1 MGERVTRPAKNGRA
15 RGAKDAAT
23 AALSRRVYDARVR
36 PEVEALAADER
47 GMLLG
52 LLVSG
57 AGPEVVAHVDGP
69 GSAGCA
75 VALAA
80 IPADARAA
88 ERDALAAELTAPWPK
103 GIERI
108 HAGWIRRVLEG
119 EPSHVVRAVVR
130 GAPEPIRRVADE
142 LLSARGEAE
151 ASSIAEGPWLD
162 GLRRAVFGALAPMP
176 EPAADAAMLG
186 RRLCA
191 ASGAELLDEID
202 RRGAAMVGLALSGAP
217 DAVVARAAA
226 GAGDAAA
233 RVLLAS
239 SRAPASSEARARARV
254 LVASVGA
261 GSGAQVVRAVGLAAL
276 AALLAA
282 EGPGALAAVAQRLAP
297 SLGDALLARGGGG
310 V

>member
-1 MGERVTRPAKNGRA
+1 
-15 RGAKDAAT
+15 
-23 AALSRRVYDARVR
+23 VYDALVR

-47 GMLLG
+47 GILLG

-57 AGPEVVAHVDGP
+57 AGVEAAAHLAGP

-75 VALAA
+75 AALAA
-80 IPADARAA
+80 IPGEARAA
-88 ERDALAAELTAPWPK
+88 ERDALAAELVVPWPK
-103 GIERI
+103 GIERV
-108 HAGWIRRVLEG
+108 HPGWIRRALEG

-130 GAPEPIRRVADE
+130 GAPEPVRRVADE
-142 LLSARGEAE
+142 LLSARGEAG

-176 EPAADAAMLG
+176 DSPAGGATVA

-191 ASGAELLDEID
+191 ATGAELLDEID

-217 DAVVARAAA
+217 DPVVALAAA

-239 SRAPASSEARARARV
+239 ARAPASSEERARARV
-254 LVASVGA
+254 LVASAGA

-276 AALLAA
+276 AATLAA
-282 EGPGALAAVAQRLAP
+282 EGPGVLAAVAQRLPPA
-297 SLGDALLARGGGG
+297 LGDALLARGGGA
-310 V
+310 